1 MVLWISFKGE
11 NMKYGLTEKQ
21 LKLFNYIKSY
31 MKKKPIAPS
40 YDEMKVAVGLKSKS
54 GIGAILKQ
62 LEDRKWITKLTG
74 KHRSIQINR

>member
-1 MVLWISFKGE
+1 VVLISFKGE
-11 NMKYGLTEKQ
+11 NMKYGLTNKQ

-40 YDEMKVAVGLKSKS
+40 YEEMKVAVGLKSKS
-54 GIGAILKQ
+54 GIGAILQQ
-62 LEDRKWITKLTG
+62 LEDRKWIKKLTG